1 MMPSLFDTSMTDVHR
16 PHGSG
21 PAYNVDTMLNEL
33 SRQFVGNQFVG
44 NPRRYSRTLN
54 GQPRAA
60 GAMRIAKPGSANNSP
75 RSSTIQSRRTTLIG
89 DGFRGGLQTRSPAMG
104 DMYFPIQASESQ
116 HETFYER
123 REPTTSR
130 PARPVSWHPSS
141 QNAQQALF
149 SSQHDNRSSMLYPY
163 PAYNEAEF
171 LASLQQ
177 LPPTPAAAYSG
188 YTSPADSFSPLS
200 LPYSNFSSQQ
210 MCSPPS
216 QAMPT
221 PQQQQQ
227 RQTSLFPP
235 ATYTSTYAADL
246 PSELSYLPPSG
257 MADDSAL
264 GWEPYAANTAALL
277 NRPTAPPTPEDFACT
292 LGPSQIML
300 DAPQQQQ
307 QQQQLLTQQ
316 PQSQPTPPQQLLPTK
331 TECYHQPLIHD
342 DEDGTDPEGGEILYG
357 MGLYD
362 DKDPAGG
369 AATLHQSV
377 VLSLLGGAPMEAP
390 DADKGLGL
398 KLEDA
403 WEPPASDDEE
413 EEDEEEGEED
423 GEGQEEEEEEE

>member
-1 MMPSLFDTSMTDVHR
+1 MMPSVFDTNMTGVPR
-16 PHGSG
+16 PHGPG
-21 PAYNVDTMLNEL
+21 NAYTVDTMLNEL
-33 SRQFVGNQFVG
+33 SRQFAGNA
-44 NPRRYSRTLN
+44 RRYSRSN
-54 GQPRAA
+54 GQPRVG
-60 GAMRIAKPGSANNSP
+60 GAMRIVKPGSANNSP

-104 DMYFPIQASESQ
+104 EMYFPVQASDSQ

-123 REPTTSR
+123 REPSSR
-130 PARPVSWHPSS
+130 PTRPVSWHPSS

-149 SSQHDNRSSMLYPY
+149 SSQQDNRNSMLYPY

-200 LPYSNFSSQQ
+200 LPYSNFNNSQQ

-216 QAMPT
+216 QPLPT
-221 PQQQQQ
+221 PQQ
-227 RQTSLFPP
+227 QTSLFPP
-235 ATYTSTYAADL
+235 ATYASTYAADL
-246 PSELSYLPPSG
+246 PSDLSYLPPAG
-257 MADDSAL
+257 DDSSL
-264 GWEPYAANTAALL
+264 GWDSYPTNTAAALL

-292 LGPSQIML
+292 LNGPSQIML
-300 DAPQQQQ
+300 DAPQQPQPLLVPQQ
-307 QQQQLLTQQ
+307 QQQQ
-316 PQSQPTPPQQLLPTK
+316 QPTPQQTLLPAK
-331 TECYHQPLIHD
+331 TECYQPLIHD
-342 DEDGTDPEGGEILYG
+342 DEDGSEPEGEILYG

-362 DKDPAGG
+362 DAPGKGPA
-369 AATLHQSV
+369 ALHQSV
-377 VLSLLGGAPMEAP
+377 VLSLLGGAPTP

-413 EEDEEEGEED
+413 DEEEED
-423 GEGQEEEEEEE
+423 GEGEEQEEEEE